1 MSLKRDIEQLAETI
15 RELQRMLVRGSLPEY
30 PILHERSDGTED
42 VERFVVK
49 YGCTP
54 EQALERGAV
63 MLVVMRHFGAP
74 QSTVGYESLRQ
85 VLTEPHRGD
94 HVPPGPIVAPHL
106 SLTGADRPEDE
117 TSLEPSMRQS

>member
-1 MSLKRDIEQLAETI
+1 LKRDIEQLGETI
-15 RELQRMLVRGSLPEY
+15 RELQRMLVRGSLPDY

-42 VERFVVK
+42 VERFAVK

-74 QSTVGYESLRQ
+74 QSTVGDESLRQ
-85 VLTEPHRGD
+85 TLREPHRRD
-94 HVPPGPIVAPHL
+94 HVPPDPVVAPHL
-106 SLTGADRPEDE
+106 PPTGAGRPEDG
-117 TSLEPSMRQS
+117 TSLEPSTRQS